1 MNLVRTS
8 LWNGIAVATR
18 MGSALLL
25 NKILAVYVGPAGYAV
40 IGQFQ
45 NGVSMAVTF
54 ATGAIQTGVTK
65 FTAEY
70 YDDEARQRALWRTAG
85 TVVLLASFSCAL
97 LIALFSRPLA
107 SLILNDPALSSVFLW
122 LAASLVFIALNT
134 LLLAILSGKKEV
146 RRYVTSSVAGSL
158 LGLAT
163 VGLLAW
169 RYGLYGALVAFSV
182 YQGIVFFVT
191 FWQMFRTSWFRPS
204 DLFGRIDV
212 RHLGNLGHYVTM
224 AATTAIVAP
233 VSLIL
238 VRNHLGA
245 TFGWDYA
252 GYWDATWRISII
264 YLALLT
270 TTLSLYYLPRIS
282 EIRNWPELRG
292 EILGAYKIVLPA
304 TAALSLTIFLLR
316 DQLVGL
322 LFTPQF
328 LPMRELMGWQLAGD
342 VLKIGS
348 WLVAFLMVGRRL
360 TGTFVATEIGASA
373 LLYLLTLLLTAAFGF
388 KGAAM
393 AYCLTYLAY
402 WIIVYWLTIGSAARR
417 ERLFRQ
423 PPERDVSE
431 FCES

>member
-1 MNLVRTS
+1 MNLIRTS
-8 LWNGIAVATR
+8 FWNGIAVATR
-18 MGSALLL
+18 MATALVI

-54 ATGAIQTGVTK
+54 ATGAVQTGVTK

-85 TVVLLASFSCAL
+85 TVVLSASLACAL
-97 LIALFSRPLA
+97 LIALFRRPLA
-107 SLILNDPALSSVFLW
+107 ELFLNDASLSGVFLW
-122 LAASLVFIALNT
+122 LAASLGFISFNT
-134 LLLAILSGKKEV
+134 LLLAILNGKKEV
-146 RRYVTSSVAGSL
+146 RRYVVSNIAGSL

-163 VGLLAW
+163 VGVLAW
-169 RYGLYGALVAFSV
+169 RDGLYGALVALSV

-191 FWQMFRTSWFRPS
+191 LWQMFRTSWFRAS
-204 DLFGRIDV
+204 DLFGRIDR
-212 RHLGNLGHYVTM
+212 RHLGNLGHYVLM
-224 AATTAIVAP
+224 AATTAVVAP

-252 GYWDATWRISII
+252 GYWDATWRISLI
-264 YLALLT
+264 YLTLVT
-270 TTLSLYYLPRIS
+270 TTLTLYYLPRIS
-282 EIRNWPELRG
+282 EIRNWPELRA

-304 TAALSLTIFLLR
+304 TAALALAIFLLR

-322 LFTPQF
+322 LFTRQF

-360 TGTFVATEIGASA
+360 TATFVATEIGAAA
-373 LLYLLTLLLTAAFGF
+373 LLWLLAVLLTGAFGF
-388 KGAAM
+388 KGVAM
-393 AYCLTYLAY
+393 AYCLTYAVY
-402 WIIVYWLTIGSAARR
+402 WIVVYWLTIGSAARR

-423 PPERDVSE
+423 PPQQGASE
-431 FCES
+431 FCDS

>member
-1 MNLVRTS
+1 MATALV
-8 LWNGIAVATR
+8 I
-18 MGSALLL
+18 

-54 ATGAIQTGVTK
+54 ATGAVQTGVTK

-70 YDDEARQRALWRTAG
+70 YDDAARQRALWRTAG
-85 TVVLLASFSCAL
+85 TVVLSASLACAL
-97 LIALFSRPLA
+97 LIVLFRRPLA
-107 SLILNDPALSSVFLW
+107 TLFLKDESLSGVFVW
-122 LAASLVFIALNT
+122 LAASLGFISFNT
-134 LLLAILSGKKEV
+134 LLLAILNGKKEI
-146 RRYVTSSVAGSL
+146 RRYVVSNVAGSL
-158 LGLAT
+158 LGLVT
-163 VGLLAW
+163 VGVLAW
-169 RYGLYGALVAFSV
+169 RYGLYGALVALSV
-182 YQGIVFFVT
+182 YQGIVCFVT
-191 FWQMFRTSWFRPS
+191 LWQMFRTSWFHPG
-204 DLFGRIDV
+204 DLFGRIDR
-212 RHLGNLGHYVTM
+212 RHLGNLGHYVLM
-224 AATTAIVAP
+224 AATTAVVAP

-252 GYWDATWRISII
+252 GYWDATWRISLI
-264 YLALLT
+264 YLTLVT
-270 TTLSLYYLPRIS
+270 TTLTLYYLPRIS

-304 TAALSLTIFLLR
+304 TAALALAIFLLR

-322 LFTPQF
+322 LFTRQF

-342 VLKIGS
+342 VLKVGS

-360 TGTFVATEIGASA
+360 TATFVATEIGAA
-373 LLYLLTLLLTAAFGF
+373 AVLWLLAVLLTGAFGF
-388 KGAAM
+388 KGVAM
-393 AYCLTYLAY
+393 AYCLTYLLY

-423 PPERDVSE
+423 APEQEASGL
-431 FCES
+431 CES